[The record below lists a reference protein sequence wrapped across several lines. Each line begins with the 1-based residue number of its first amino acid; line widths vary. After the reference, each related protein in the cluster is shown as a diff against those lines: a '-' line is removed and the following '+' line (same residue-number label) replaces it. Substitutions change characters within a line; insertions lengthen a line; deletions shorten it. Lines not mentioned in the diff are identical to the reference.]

1 MSAGRPGGAAPDAAP
16 RPCRSRCAATV
27 ALFLAGLLL
36 LGVPVPSALS
46 PLLGEGVKRVAL
58 SAALLGAAALM
69 GARGAARPSAA
80 GVRAALREGCYPVVL
95 VALYCSAEVAA
106 IVPAALRG
114 ELALSPDWV
123 VSLAEVVVLCASVGV
138 FEESLFRLLL
148 LGGLLS
154 RFGGTRTGVVV
165 SAVASSAVFGMAHV
179 MPTALGGADA
189 LALAQMLL
197 KTAQAGCLGLLFAGV
212 FVRTRSLWG
221 VALLHCLVDLL
232 LMAPAALVG
241 LEVDALGGYVLEG
254 GDASAVALGVLL
266 VVAYS
271 VALVAFA
278 PAAARGMGLLEGAS
292 VPEPGPFS
300 PGWEPREA
308 GDDGGRALPVPPER
322 RSAPPR
328 D

>member
-1 MSAGRPGGAAPDAAP
+1 MSAIRPGGSAPDAAP
-16 RPCRSRCAATV
+16 RPRRSRCAASV
-27 ALFLAGLLL
+27 ALFLVGLLL
-36 LGVPVPSALS
+36 LGVPAPSVLP
-46 PLLGEGVKRVAL
+46 PLLGEGVKRIAL
-58 SAALLGAAALM
+58 SAAVLGAAALLGA
-69 GARGAARPSAA
+69 RRAARPSAA
-80 GVRAALREGCYPVVL
+80 GVWAALREGSYPVVL
-95 VALYCSAEVAA
+95 VALYCAVEVAA

-114 ELALSPDWV
+114 ELALSPDWAA
-123 VSLAEVVVLCASVGV
+123 SLAEVTVLCASVGV
-138 FEESLFRLLL
+138 FEEALFRLLL

-154 RFGGTRTGVVV
+154 RFGGTRSGVVM
-165 SAVASSAVFGMAHV
+165 SAVASSAVFGMVHV
-179 MPTALGGADA
+179 MPTTLGGSGA

-232 LMAPAALVG
+232 LMAPASLVG
-241 LEVDALGGYVLEG
+241 LEGDALGGYVLEG
-254 GDASAVALGVLL
+254 GDASAVAMGALL

-278 PAAARGMGLLEGAS
+278 PAAARGMRLLEGAP

-300 PGWEPREA
+300 PGWEPCET
-308 GDDGGRALPVPPER
+308 GDESGRDLPVPPER
-322 RSAPPR
+322 RYAPPR